1 MNVNGLFAFLNGLAA
16 NNDKLW
22 FDANRDTYQ
31 QHRKEFILFVDRFI
45 QEASVH
51 DSRLLNLVASKS
63 IFRINRDIRFSANKN
78 PYKTNFGMNLNIA
91 GSKEEFLGYYLHLE
105 PGKSFFAMGAY
116 MPASARLAAI
126 RQEIDYSQ
134 QEFLSI
140 VESTS
145 VSSTFGQM
153 RGSVLSSSPRGYAK
167 DHPLIPYL
175 KHKDFILEKQLG
187 DNELNSAGLL
197 ENLVNLVAV
206 GKPFMDFL
214 LRASAS

>member
-1 MNVNGLFAFLNGLAA
+1 MNVNGLFAFLNGLTA

-45 QEASVH
+45 QEASAI
-51 DSRLLNLVASKS
+51 DERLVGLNPSKC

-91 GSKEEFLGYYLHLE
+91 VSKEEFLGYYLHLE

-116 MPASARLAAI
+116 MPPSSRLAAI

-134 QEFLSI
+134 QEFLGI
-140 VESTS
+140 VESSTIS
-145 VSSTFGQM
+145 TTFGQM
-153 RGSVLSSSPRGYAK
+153 GGSVLSSAPRGYAK
-167 DHPLIPYL
+167 DHPLIAYL
-175 KHKDFILEKQLG
+175 KHKDFILEKQLS
-187 DNELNSAGLL
+187 DKELNSAGLL